1 MAAVQTSG
9 FQQAI
14 EAVEALSLN
23 DQAELVKILQN
34 RLHAD
39 RRQTIVQEVQE
50 IRQEAAQGNLSFG
63 TVDDFLAELD
73 G

>member
-63 TVDDFLAELD
+63 TVDNFLAELD